1 MDLENIEVFL
11 EIARTRSISGAA
23 KNLFISQSAVS
34 YRLKMLEDELDCKL
48 IERGRG
54 QNQSRLTKEG
64 EAFLPLAERLKDVR
78 YDIKSFKEISCH
90 PSITV
95 GCVESMGIYLGC
107 LYPEAI
113 ENWNREI
120 EEFIQSKQWLTVCKE
135 RGELYD

>member
-1 MDLENIEVFL
+1 
-11 EIARTRSISGAA
+11 
-23 KNLFISQSAVS
+23 
-34 YRLKMLEDELDCKL
+34 MLEDELDCKL

-95 GCVESMGIYLGC
+95 GCVESMGIYLWMNSTT
-107 LYPEAI
+107 A
-113 ENWNREI
+113 
-120 EEFIQSKQWLTVCKE
+120 WLNVATRLKCT
-135 RGELYD
+135 LF

>member
-78 YDIKSFKEISCH
+78 CDIK
-90 PSITV
+90 
-95 GCVESMGIYLGC
+95 
-107 LYPEAI
+107 
-113 ENWNREI
+113 
-120 EEFIQSKQWLTVCKE
+120 
-135 RGELYD
+135 